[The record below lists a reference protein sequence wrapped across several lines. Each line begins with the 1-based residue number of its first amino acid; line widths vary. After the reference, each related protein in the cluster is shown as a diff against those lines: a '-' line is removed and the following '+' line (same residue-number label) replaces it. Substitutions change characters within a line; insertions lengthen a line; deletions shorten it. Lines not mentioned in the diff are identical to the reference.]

1 MNIYFLKLT
10 NIIFSLVLF
19 LSIAFFFNQV
29 QTLSKEKN
37 TIEENHAVL
46 KKMKRCRL
54 RICWWFE
61 SLLFTQMHY
70 KMRFSPEYLKLFHSW
85 SCP

>member
-46 KKMKRCRL
+46 KKNETLPLEDLLVVRVTPVY
-54 RICWWFE
+54 
-61 SLLFTQMHY
+61 SLSLIHI
-70 KMRFSPEYLKLFHSW
+70 
-85 SCP
+85 